1 MKKWLIRAINIAKE
15 EYRIARRS
23 VILKKDDIIAFI
35 IATIAMIAGAC
46 ILGIF
51 IMNMILRLVGL
62 FW

>member
-1 MKKWLIRAINIAKE
+1 MKKWLIRAINIAKD

-35 IATIAMIAGAC
+35 IAAIVMIAGAC
-46 ILGIF
+46 ILGVF
-51 IMNMILRLVGL
+51 VMHMILRLVGL

>member
-1 MKKWLIRAINIAKE
+1 MKKWLIRAIDIVKE

-35 IATIAMIAGAC
+35 IATIAMVVGAC
-46 ILGIF
+46 ILGLF
-51 IMNMILRLVGL
+51 VMYVILRFVGL

>member
-35 IATIAMIAGAC
+35 IAAIAMIAGAC
-46 ILGIF
+46 ILGVF
-51 IMNMILRLVGL
+51 IMDMILRFVRL

>member
-35 IATIAMIAGAC
+35 IAAIAMIAGAC

-51 IMNMILRLVGL
+51 IMNMILRFVGL

>member
-35 IATIAMIAGAC
+35 IAAIAMVVGAC
-46 ILGIF
+46 MLGVF
-51 IMNMILRLVGL
+51 VMYMILRIVEF

>member
-35 IATIAMIAGAC
+35 IAAIVMVVGAC

-51 IMNMILRLVGL
+51 IMNMILRFVRL

>member
-1 MKKWLIRAINIAKE
+1 MKKWLIRAINIVKE

-35 IATIAMIAGAC
+35 IAAIAMIAGAC
-46 ILGIF
+46 ILGVF
-51 IMNMILRLVGL
+51 IMHVILWLVGL

>member
-35 IATIAMIAGAC
+35 IAAIAMVVGAC
-46 ILGIF
+46 MLGIF
-51 IMNMILRLVGL
+51 VMYMILRIVGF

>member
-35 IATIAMIAGAC
+35 IAAITMVAGAC

-51 IMNMILRLVGL
+51 IMNMILRFVRL

>member
-35 IATIAMIAGAC
+35 IAAIAMVAGAC

-51 IMNMILRLVGL
+51 IMNMILRFVRL

>member
-35 IATIAMIAGAC
+35 IAAIAMITGAC

-51 IMNMILRLVGL
+51 IMNMILRFVRL

>member
-35 IATIAMIAGAC
+35 IAAIAMIAGAC
-46 ILGIF
+46 ILGVFVI
-51 IMNMILRLVGL
+51 IMRLQLVGL
-62 FW
+62 LR

>member
-35 IATIAMIAGAC
+35 IAAIAMVVGAC
-46 ILGIF
+46 MLGVF
-51 IMNMILRLVGL
+51 VMYMILRIVGF

>member
-35 IATIAMIAGAC
+35 IATIAMVVGAC
-46 ILGIF
+46 ILGVF
-51 IMNMILRLVGL
+51 VMHMILRLVGL

>member
-15 EYRIARRS
+15 EYRITRRS

-35 IATIAMIAGAC
+35 IATIAMVVGAC
-46 ILGIF
+46 ILGVF
-51 IMNMILRLVGL
+51 AMYMILRFVRF

>member
-46 ILGIF
+46 IPGVF
-51 IMNMILRLVGL
+51 VMHMILRFVRL

>member
-35 IATIAMIAGAC
+35 IAAIAMIAGAC

-51 IMNMILRLVGL
+51 IMNMILRFVRL